1 MDDGDKFSKFLGH
14 FPIFCGK
21 VPYSYLHRLSDCL
34 AETPARPLGRR
45 NADSARGIEPG
56 GSAIGEEGWERS
68 VGKEGMGSCSRR
80 VLEVPETEVTS
91 GTTSRKQALKHC
103 FLEAELPAR
112 EPRRKKTGTS
122 GGHPA
127 VG

>member
-1 MDDGDKFSKFLGH
+1 
-14 FPIFCGK
+14 
-21 VPYSYLHRLSDCL
+21 
-34 AETPARPLGRR
+34 
-45 NADSARGIEPG
+45 
-56 GSAIGEEGWERS
+56 
-68 VGKEGMGSCSRR
+68 